1 MPDTKS
7 LKPDKRR
14 TLRKGWTTG
23 ACATA
28 ATRAA
33 YGALL
38 TGSFEDPVSITLP
51 RGQTP
56 SFALSESALRGGAAM
71 AAIVK
76 DAGDDPDVTH
86 GALIRATVRLGEPG
100 AGVIFRAGE
109 GVGTVTLAGLPVAVG
124 EPAINP
130 APRRMMTAVVAEL
143 AALHG
148 AAGDV
153 EITIA
158 VDHGE
163 RLAERTMNARL
174 GIIGGLSI
182 LGTTGIVTP
191 YSCAAW
197 IASIHQG
204 VDVARAAGLEHVAGA
219 TGKTSESA
227 VRFGASF
234 SYVCTVRSLA
244 QRGGKVT
251 GVETDRGA
259 ETAEAVV
266 LSLGCHSAELL
277 RPLGLRVPIYPVKG
291 YSQTLLADGAGAPR
305 MAIQDVAGKTG
316 ITPFGARVRSAGT
329 AELDGFD
336 KRADAKRAAAM
347 LGDLMEILPNCGDPG
362 KAELWTGLRPMTPDC
377 APIIGRTR
385 IENLYLDT
393 GHGSLGWTLACGSAA
408 VIADIVSGR
417 PPAVD
422 LSGFTIDR
430 FL

>member
-1 MPDTKS
+1 MPGTNSSNAD
-7 LKPDKRR
+7 DRR
-14 TLRKGWTTG
+14 SLRKGWTTG

-38 TGSFEDPVSITLP
+38 TGSFEDPVGITLP

-56 SFALSESALRGGAAM
+56 AFALSETALRDGAAM

-86 GALIRATVRLGEPG
+86 GALIRATVRHGESG
-100 AGVIFRAGE
+100 SGVVFRAGE

-130 APRRMMTAVVAEL
+130 APRRMMAAEVAEL

-158 VDHGE
+158 VDGGE
-163 RLAERTMNARL
+163 ALAERTMNARL

-204 VDVARAAGLEHVAGA
+204 VDVARAAGIEHVAGA
-219 TGKTSESA
+219 TGNTSESA
-227 VRFGASF
+227 VRALYGLDEQALLEMGDFAGALLK
-234 SYVCTVRSLA
+234 YIRRHPVARLTVAGGLAKISKLGQGHMDLHSGRSEVDIAGLA
-244 QRGGKVT
+244 GHLSDLGATAETVSQARTAPSAGAVLALAGELPLADRVAAQAL
-251 GVETDRGA
+251 GVVQENLRGA
-259 ETAEAVV
+259 EITVDVAIFD
-266 LSLGCHSAELL
+266 
-277 RPLGLRVPIYPVKG
+277 R
-291 YSQTLLADGAGAPR
+291 AGAL
-305 MAIQDVAGKTG
+305 IG
-316 ITPFGARVRSAGT
+316 
-329 AELDGFD
+329 
-336 KRADAKRAAAM
+336 RADPHD
-347 LGDLMEILPNCGDPG
+347 GG
-362 KAELWTGLRPMTPDC
+362 
-377 APIIGRTR
+377 
-385 IENLYLDT
+385 
-393 GHGSLGWTLACGSAA
+393 
-408 VIADIVSGR
+408 
-417 PPAVD
+417 
-422 LSGFTIDR
+422 
-430 FL
+430 

>member
-1 MPDTKS
+1 MPGTKS
-7 LKPDKRR
+7 RKPDKRR

-71 AAIVK
+71 VAIVK

-86 GALIRATVRLGEPG
+86 GALIRVTVRLGEPG

-130 APRRMMTAVVAEL
+130 APRRMMTAGGAEL

-227 VRFGASF
+227 VRALYGLDEQALLEMGDFAGALLK
-234 SYVCTVRSLA
+234 YIRRHPVARLTVAGGFAKISKLA
-244 QRGGKVT
+244 QGHMDLHSGRSDVDIAGLAGHLS
-251 GVETDRGA
+251 DLGA
-259 ETAEAVV
+259 PAGIVAEARAAPSAGAV
-266 LSLGCHSAELL
+266 LALAG
-277 RPLGLRVPIYPVKG
+277 
-291 YSQTLLADGAGAPR
+291 TMLLADRVAAKALGVVQENLGDAEITVDVTIFDRAGA
-305 MAIQDVAGKTG
+305 
-316 ITPFGARVRSAGT
+316 
-329 AELDGFD
+329 L
-336 KRADAKRAAAM
+336 
-347 LGDLMEILPNCGDPG
+347 
-362 KAELWTGLRPMTPDC
+362 
-377 APIIGRTR
+377 IGRAG
-385 IENLYLDT
+385 LDD
-393 GHGSLGWTLACGSAA
+393 GA
-408 VIADIVSGR
+408 
-417 PPAVD
+417 
-422 LSGFTIDR
+422 
-430 FL
+430 